1 MGHNR
6 MASRIAIPVLGLV
19 GMGISGYLTYTG
31 WQGVEPVC
39 LSGDDCATV
48 LAGPYAR
55 VMGIPLS
62 LLGLVMYAVLTGL
75 GLLLLSKRRSGQGLI
90 PLGIYVV
97 ALGGTLYSA
106 YLFYLQLSEIHAFC
120 TWCLASAGV
129 VTTIFLLSLKQL
141 SVQGR
146 EGHR

>member
-1 MGHNR
+1 
-6 MASRIAIPVLGLV
+6 
-19 GMGISGYLTYTG
+19 
-31 WQGVEPVC
+31 C

-75 GLLLLSKRRSGQGLI
+75 GLLLLSERKSGQGLI
-90 PLGIYVV
+90 ALGTYAV

-106 YLFYLQLSEIHAFC
+106 YLFYLQLFEIHALC
-120 TWCLASAGV
+120 TWCLASAVV
-129 VTTIFLLSLKQL
+129 VTTILLLSLKRL
-141 SVQGR
+141 FAQGQK
-146 EGHR
+146 GHR